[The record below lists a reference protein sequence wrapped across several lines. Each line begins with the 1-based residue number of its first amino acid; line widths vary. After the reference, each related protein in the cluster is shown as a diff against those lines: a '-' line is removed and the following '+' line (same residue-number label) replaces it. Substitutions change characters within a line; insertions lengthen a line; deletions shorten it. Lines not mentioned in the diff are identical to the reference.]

1 MHGKLSEA
9 NDRHSKLEEKVDRPD
24 TKMDIFWSQMDNMT
38 NKVNGAID
46 KQSTEMRAIM
56 RAFETK
62 SEKISFVS
70 QQL

>member
-1 MHGKLSEA
+1 
-9 NDRHSKLEEKVDRPD
+9 
-24 TKMDIFWSQMDNMT
+24 MDIFWSQMDNMT